1 MCVRVMQEWLPVM
14 SMALAFACSPTSHE
28 LVGDGG
34 GWVGGEA
41 HSSKAGGVQS
51 DYRGDKND
59 KNKGL
64 SSKVVSLQGI
74 IEILG
79 VQLRDGSNASSVQAA
94 ALVSLSLS
102 VSLSLVR
109 ALSLSLSFSLSLSLS
124 LARSL
129 ARSLAL
135 SLSDSRIV

>member
-1 MCVRVMQEWLPVM
+1 MQEWLPVM
-14 SMALAFACSPTSHE
+14 SMALAFACSPTSNE
-28 LVGDGG
+28 FVGDGDGG
-34 GWVGGEA
+34 GWVAGEA

-129 ARSLAL
+129 ARSLAF